1 MHSEVNFI
9 NISKKEHEI
18 SKIRLLKAIS
28 RRADNTIGKSK
39 TKQKQTKTRQ
49 NKKNKKRQTMIHKT
63 LHRKPK
69 KIITCSR
76 IDIAEIIWVGVKRQ
90 SLTHFLTHSLTHS
103 IIKIDTMTLLV
114 HNFTPKGVEDIHL
127 QTSLYNTINKI
138 TFNWKDNSN
147 ENR

>member
-1 MHSEVNFI
+1 MHSEVNYI

-39 TKQKQTKTRQ
+39 AKQKQKNKASKTKQ

-69 KIITCSR
+69 KI
-76 IDIAEIIWVGVKRQ
+76 
-90 SLTHFLTHSLTHS
+90 
-103 IIKIDTMTLLV
+103 
-114 HNFTPKGVEDIHL
+114 
-127 QTSLYNTINKI
+127 
-138 TFNWKDNSN
+138 NWFSH
-147 ENR
+147 